1 MIGVEPGAGPSHLSR
16 NRPVIRHKSQRPR
29 ADFPKRIHPGRLERI
44 AFAPAEPARTVWPSV
59 PREPHE
65 FSRDIQNLI
74 ADLRGVPGDRSRSY
88 ARKTHPLGESID
100 RLLQKYQIGPEA
112 PEHVLRARWHEVVG
126 NANAAYSHP
135 VRFDKGNKLLVLVS
149 HAVVRDELR
158 VLEPVILQR
167 VRQLPGCERVSALTL
182 RAG

>member
-1 MIGVEPGAGPSHLSR
+1 M
-16 NRPVIRHKSQRPR
+16 
-29 ADFPKRIHPGRLERI
+29 
-44 AFAPAEPARTVWPSV
+44 

-65 FSRDIQNLI
+65 FSRSVENLI
-74 ADLRGVPGDRSRSY
+74 AGLRKLPANPSRSRE
-88 ARKTHPLGESID
+88 RKTHPLGESID

-112 PEHVLRARWHEVVG
+112 PEHVIRARWHEVVG

-135 VRFDKGNKLLVLVS
+135 VRFDKNNKLLVLIS

-158 VLEPVILQR
+158 LLEPVILQR
-167 VRQLPGCERVSALTL
+167 VRQLPGCERVSGLTL

>member
-1 MIGVEPGAGPSHLSR
+1 M
-16 NRPVIRHKSQRPR
+16 
-29 ADFPKRIHPGRLERI
+29 
-44 AFAPAEPARTVWPSV
+44 

-74 ADLRGVPGDRSRSY
+74 ADLRGVPGNRSRSRE
-88 ARKTHPLGESID
+88 RKTQPLSDSID

-112 PEHVLRARWHEVVG
+112 PEHVIRARWHEVVG
-126 NANAAYSHP
+126 NANAGYSHP
-135 VRFDKGNKLLVLVS
+135 VRFDKNNKLLVLIS

-158 VLEPVILQR
+158 ILEPVILQR
-167 VRQLPGCERVSALTL
+167 IRQLPGCERVTGLTL